1 MDRPLTHV
9 HIEGSLPQLC
19 PDVSVEAGFLAEFA
33 GRGCAMRLALFQ
45 RATRCRPVRRRSSRT
60 LIAVANEKDRAIRI
74 EKHESRHFSEGATS
88 HGRTLPNGPRLSC
101 GALRSE
107 EHTSELQSHSDLVC
121 RLLLE

>member
-74 EKHESRHFSEGATS
+74 EKHESRHFSEGDRKSTRLNSS
-88 HGRTLPNGPRLSC
+88 HRCISYAVFCLK
-101 GALRSE
+101 
-107 EHTSELQSHSDLVC
+107 
-121 RLLLE
+121 